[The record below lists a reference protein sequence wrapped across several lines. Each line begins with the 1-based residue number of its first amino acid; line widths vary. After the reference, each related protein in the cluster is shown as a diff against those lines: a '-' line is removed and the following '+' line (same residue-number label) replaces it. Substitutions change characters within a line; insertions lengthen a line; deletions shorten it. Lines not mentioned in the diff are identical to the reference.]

1 MADLKVESALVG
13 MALPDGRSFSLRE
26 NGSVSRLVFRAG
38 EIAREQAAE
47 VLGLALP
54 QEACTSAQRAGVAA
68 LWLGPDEWLLLV
80 PEPDGG
86 ALRQALANALV
97 DVAHSIVDV
106 SHRETELV
114 IRGDRRARVL
124 NAGCPLDLAEDT
136 FPPGMCTRTLFG
148 KAQVVLWRDEP
159 RRFRLFVARS
169 YARFVC
175 GLLIEAAGGWDASA
189 EDRPPFA
196 ARA

>member
-1 MADLKVESALVG
+1 MADLKLDSALAG
-13 MALPDGRSFSLRE
+13 MALPDGPSFSLSE
-26 NGSVSRLVFRAG
+26 NGTPSRLVFRSG
-38 EIAREQAAE
+38 EIAREQAGEA
-47 VLGLALP
+47 LGLALP
-54 QEACTSAQRAGVAA
+54 REACTSAQRAGVAA
-68 LWLGPDEWLLLV
+68 LWVGPDEWLLLL

-114 IRGDRRARVL
+114 IRGDGRARVL

-169 YARFVC
+169 FARFVC
-175 GLLIEAAGGWDASA
+175 DLLIEAAGGWEAGG
-189 EDRPPFA
+189 EDRQLFA

>member
-1 MADLKVESALVG
+1 MA
-13 MALPDGRSFSLRE
+13 
-26 NGSVSRLVFRAG
+26 RAH
-38 EIAREQAAE
+38 
-47 VLGLALP
+47 
-54 QEACTSAQRAGVAA
+54 
-68 LWLGPDEWLLLV
+68 EWLLLV

-97 DVAHSIVDV
+97 AVAHSIVDV

-114 IRGDRRARVL
+114 IRGDGRARVL

-148 KAQVVLWRDEP
+148 KAQVVLWRGKP

-175 GLLIEAAGGWDASA
+175 CLSRACRLHGRRLRLPASQGY
-189 EDRPPFA
+189 DRD
-196 ARA
+196 RYRVRE